1 MENKD
6 IYELIDKFEASSLS
20 TLEIEEDGT
29 KICMK
34 KGNDLSTEAQG
45 QPLIQPFIPPVFQ
58 PMMHQI
64 QPGMTGMAEMQGM
77 AGTQGMAVGAGQTA
91 EQPNNSEQALGQK
104 PENKYTEIKAPL
116 VGLFYTTPSPDA
128 EPFVKVGD
136 KIEQG
141 QVLCILEA
149 MKMMNELKSPVS
161 GVVKR
166 ILPSHGSPVEFDQVL
181 FEVEEC

>member
-6 IYELIDKFEASSLS
+6 IYQLMDKFEASSL
-20 TLEIEEDGT
+20 TAFEIEQDGMR
-29 KICMK
+29 IMMK
-34 KGNDLSTEAQG
+34 KGGEVVQQVINPATTQVASQEN
-45 QPLIQPFIPPVFQ
+45 PP
-58 PMMHQI
+58 
-64 QPGMTGMAEMQGM
+64 
-77 AGTQGMAVGAGQTA
+77 
-91 EQPNNSEQALGQK
+91 ALPVE

-136 KIEQG
+136 KIQKG

-149 MKMMNELKSPVS
+149 MKMMNELKSPVD
-161 GVVKR
+161 GIVKN
-166 ILPSHGSPVEFDQVL
+166 ILPKHGNPVEFDQVL